1 MIAGNSTIKESI
13 QAVYRSNYEL
23 TKEKAKSSKGE
34 RDFIATLLKQNDIIV
49 TKLLSMVK
57 P

>member
-1 MIAGNSTIKESI
+1 MIAKNKTILDSI

-23 TKEKAKSSKGE
+23 TVEKAKSKGE
-34 RDFIATLLKQNDIIV
+34 RDFITSLLKQNDIIV
-49 TKLLSMVK
+49 TKLLSMVT